1 MIHSKNVSILC
12 QIFPSSLKGVASDWF
27 YPLPQYSVHIFEDLT
42 KLFLTQYTFRQEFKQ
57 SNHHLLSIKMRSSD
71 DLKTYICYFQNQ
83 LGKVH
88 NCSEDASALAFISG
102 LGITHPLYKYPVKY
116 VTYWSEIIYQ
126 AQPYIQLEE
135 IMKNSATHLSA
146 AATMVQN

>member
-71 DLKTYICYFQNQ
+71 SFKTTLATFRISWPKYIIAAKM
-83 LGKVH
+83 L
-88 NCSEDASALAFISG
+88 L
-102 LGITHPLYKYPVKY
+102 PR
-116 VTYWSEIIYQ
+116 IY
-126 AQPYIQLEE
+126 
-135 IMKNSATHLSA
+135 
-146 AATMVQN
+146 